1 MMYTTETQTIL
12 ESETVQISSEFVT
25 DALHLTTVLM
35 KIHCPDHCHYT
46 IGVLANEA
54 NHSADFHM
62 IHDITRNADE
72 AECIFSAIVTGH
84 VTPCT
89 LGDVISDLIGN
100 V

>member
-1 MMYTTETQTIL
+1 MYTTETQTIL

-62 IHDITRNADE
+62 IHDITRKNVG
-72 AECIFSAIVTGH
+72 IKRGNSLSVKRH
-84 VTPCT
+84 V
-89 LGDVISDLIGN
+89 LMKLLQDFASMRHVE
-100 V
+100 VA